1 MNHAKQQI
9 TCTHP
14 GSGVALHVLGSAMA
28 YKPTLLDRS
37 GEHGPEQM
45 QPCVF
50 SRSSSRESRTA
61 CSGPRSNT
69 IVALYQRSVPTI
81 LKARRTQWFSLCRL
95 ARPSDPL
102 PVPPSPC
109 ATCLNPVSKGGEA
122 NTSHFLHRDYTKRAS
137 RDRTRYWL
145 ARVPCLHHFRQRR
158 AGGRRKCQ
166 PKIAAIPNGLEFS
179 GSCDPLEI

>member
-28 YKPTLLDRS
+28 YKPTLPDRS

-50 SRSSSRESRTA
+50 SRSSSRESRTT
-61 CSGPRSNT
+61 CSGPWSNT
-69 IVALYQRSVPTI
+69 LVALYQRSAPTT

-102 PVPPSPC
+102 PVPQSPC
-109 ATCLNPVSKGGEA
+109 ASWLNPVSKGREA
-122 NTSHFLHRDYTKRAS
+122 NTPHFLHRDYTKRAF

-145 ARVPCLHHFRQRR
+145 ARVPCIHHFRQRR

-166 PKIAAIPNGLEFS
+166 PNAAAIS
-179 GSCDPLEI
+179 K